1 MNSTGMI
8 VAVIGLIIVVLAVAN
23 HFAHFMLNGTA
34 HIDIYLGVV
43 GLVVLALGAWMG
55 MRKAA

>member
-1 MNSTGMI
+1 MNSTGLA
-8 VAVIGLIIVVLAVAN
+8 VAVVGLIIVVVAVAN
-23 HFAHFMLNGTA
+23 HFAHFVFNGTQ
-34 HIDIYLGVV
+34 HIDIYIGVV

>member
-1 MNSTGMI
+1 MI

-34 HIDIYLGVV
+34 HVDIYIGVV